1 MFQNL
6 RAAAHFSKPRL
17 LVLVPM
23 ALAALVLPAGG
34 LAGVP
39 PLLVPAGEP
48 AVTGSVSSLWNN
60 CTSVHT
66 RYRHGVGRLNARD
79 HTRSGTPGVTTFKR
93 STRLYNPAM
102 RYNRDLDRDR
112 DGVAC
117 EKR

>member
-6 RAAAHFSKPRL
+6 RAAGRSSKRRS

-34 LAGVP
+34 LAAAPV
-39 PLLVPAGEP
+39 LVPVGQP

-79 HTRSGTPGVTTFKR
+79 RTRSGTPGVTTFKR
-93 STRLYNPAM
+93 STRLYNTAM

>member
-6 RAAAHFSKPRL
+6 RAAARFSKPRL

-34 LAGVP
+34 LAAAPG
-39 PLLVPAGEP
+39 LVSVGQPA
-48 AVTGSVSSLWNN
+48 ATGAATSLWNN

-66 RYRHGVGRLNARD
+66 SYAHGVGRPNARD
-79 HTRSGTPGVTTFKR
+79 HTRSGTAGVTTFKR
-93 STRLYNPAM
+93 STRLYNTAM
-102 RYNRDLDRDR
+102 RYNSDLDRDR

>member
-6 RAAAHFSKPRL
+6 PAAGRFSKPRL
-17 LVLVPM
+17 LVPV

-34 LAGVP
+34 LAAAPGLVSVGQ
-39 PLLVPAGEP
+39 PLTP
-48 AVTGSVSSLWNN
+48 SSLWNN

-66 RYRHGVGRLNARD
+66 RYPHGVGRLNARD

-93 STRLYNPAM
+93 STRLYNTAM
-102 RYNRDLDRDR
+102 RYNSDLDRDK